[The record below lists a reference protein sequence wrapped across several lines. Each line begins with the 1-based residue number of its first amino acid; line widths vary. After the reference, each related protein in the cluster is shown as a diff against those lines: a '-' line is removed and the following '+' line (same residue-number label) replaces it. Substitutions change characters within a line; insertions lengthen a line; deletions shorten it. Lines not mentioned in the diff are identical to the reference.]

1 MTHDVLVI
9 DDSATVRK
17 LVEISLR
24 GRSLRP
30 HFADSGGDGIRRATQ
45 LAPAAILLDFVL
57 PDMTGVDVCRAL
69 AADIRTRSIPVLV
82 VTAKPER
89 MRAEFEPFP
98 AVVDFITKPFAGPD
112 LIARI
117 DRAIERAIERA
128 AERGADRAAER
139 TIDRAIDRA
148 VDNLAVHSGPA
159 SAPGHRPAPP
169 RSAPAS
175 APGPRAAPP
184 RRDPTER
191 AAKLLFGRLRDG
203 LALLPSQLRSLEAG
217 PIAPQLA
224 RRLLTP
230 AVVEGILADLR
241 PLCAELAELEAR
253 DRGAGDSTAGD
264 PPATEAIV
272 DRAPGF
278 SAKLATQQLTALDR
292 RILALADGRISIAE
306 IARRIATEPGPVD
319 AAVRGL
325 IASGLL
331 LEIQSGPRA
340 RPVVICDPDVETF
353 HEPLRSLLARRAR
366 SRELI
371 AVDRIDDLVGV
382 TRQQKPC
389 LVMVNATARVA
400 EVCAVAH
407 AVRTDLALSDVAMI
421 AVLEARVSRP
431 PDLLAAGFDAILAKP
446 VMVNELE
453 RFLIPLDLR

>member
-1 MTHDVLVI
+1 VTRDVLVI

-30 HFADSGGDGIRRATQ
+30 HFADSGSDGLRRAIA
-45 LAPAAILLDFVL
+45 LSPAAILLDFVL

-69 AADIRTRSIPVLV
+69 AADTRTRSIPVLV

-89 MRAEFEPFP
+89 MRAEFQPFP
-98 AVVDFITKPFAGPD
+98 AVVDFITKPFTGPD

-117 DRAIERAIERA
+117 DRAI
-128 AERGADRAAER
+128 
-139 TIDRAIDRA
+139 DRAIGPIAA
-148 VDNLAVHSGPA
+148 VAAPGSA
-159 SAPGHRPAPP
+159 SIGHRPT
-169 RSAPAS
+169 
-175 APGPRAAPP
+175 PP
-184 RRDPTER
+184 RRDPVER

-230 AVVEGILADLR
+230 QVVEGILADLR
-241 PLCAELAELEAR
+241 PLCAELAELEAK

-264 PPATEAIV
+264 RPATDAIV

-278 SAKLATQQLTALDR
+278 SARLATAQLSSLDR
-292 RILALADGRISIAE
+292 RILALADGRLSIAE
-306 IARRIATEPGPVD
+306 IARRIATEPGLVE

-325 IASGLL
+325 VASGLL
-331 LEIQSGPRA
+331 YEAQAGSRA

-353 HEPLRSLLARRAR
+353 QEPLRSLLARRAT

-371 AVDRIDDLVGV
+371 AVDRLEELVGV
-382 TRQQKPC
+382 TRQRQPC

-407 AVRTDLALSDVAMI
+407 AVRTELGLSDVAMI
-421 AVLEARVSRP
+421 AVLEARVVRP

-446 VMVNELE
+446 VMLHELE